1 VINSAISL
9 PDVLSF
15 IYVEVIR
22 IQICKTQRARMAC
35 FCEMFPL
42 PRPQTEKYEKEK
54 NTKKRKIREDSQAR
68 RALSFANTCDVLLCM
83 RTL

>member
-1 VINSAISL
+1 MINSAISL

-54 NTKKRKIREDSQAR
+54 NTRGLASASCVVFREYMR
-68 RALSFANTCDVLLCM
+68 RVTVHAY
-83 RTL
+83 TLTV